1 MELGTEAVIG
11 SGAHNGSYVEFV
23 SGNGVI
29 GKSKFEAS
37 ILTADGAGALTNS
50 SKCTSSGI
58 SAFESPVAGAGSAGT
73 FCSVSVVASSF

>member
-1 MELGTEAVIG
+1 MELGSEAVIG
-11 SGAHNGSYVEFV
+11 SGAHNSYVEFV
-23 SGNGVI
+23 SSGII
-29 GKSKFEAS
+29 GKLKAEAS

-58 SAFESPVAGAGSAGT
+58 SAFESPAAGTGAGAGT